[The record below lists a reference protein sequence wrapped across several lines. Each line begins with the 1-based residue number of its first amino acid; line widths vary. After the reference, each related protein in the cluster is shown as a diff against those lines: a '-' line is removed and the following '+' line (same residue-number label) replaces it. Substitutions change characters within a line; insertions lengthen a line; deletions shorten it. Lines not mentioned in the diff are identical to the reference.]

1 MQEEFKSWKALYRAV
16 NDENTAWGQL
26 QAHGEE
32 ILVYKNRYR
41 HLLLSTEPVEDPNWI
56 EVEL

>member
-16 NDENTAWGQL
+16 NDENTVWGQL

-32 ILVYKNRYR
+32 ILVYKNRSR
-41 HLLLSTEPVEDPNWI
+41 HLLLSTEPVEDHNWT